1 MKTLALAAV
10 AAALFTMPALA
21 QTPDNNGAVRG
32 DAIRLAQA
40 DINVRI
46 GGDGVRVGPRR
57 HYHHRYDHRDR
68 HYRSRRASCR
78 TVVVKERRGHTVITK
93 RIKRC

>member
-10 AAALFTMPALA
+10 AAALFTMPASA
-21 QTPDNNGAVRG
+21 QTAQSDMSG
-32 DAIRLAQA
+32 AIRLAQA

-46 GGDGVRVGPRR
+46 GGDGVRVAPRR
-57 HYHHRYDHRDR
+57 HYHHPRR
-68 HYRSRRASCR
+68 HYYRGHHASCR
-78 TVVVKERRGHTVITK
+78 TVVVKERRGNTVITK

>member
-10 AAALFTMPALA
+10 AAALFTVPAVA
-21 QTPDNNGAVRG
+21 QTSDSAART

-46 GGDGVRVGPRR
+46 GDGVRVGTHR
-57 HYHHRYDHRDR
+57 HYHHRR
-68 HYRSRRASCR
+68 HYYRDHHASCR
-78 TVVVKERRGHTVITK
+78 TVVVKERRGHTVVTK

>member
-10 AAALFTMPALA
+10 AAALFTMPASA
-21 QTPDNNGAVRG
+21 QTAQSDTSG
-32 DAIRLAQA
+32 AIRLAQA

-46 GGDGVRVGPRR
+46 GGDGVRVAPRR
-57 HYHHRYDHRDR
+57 HYHPRR
-68 HYRSRRASCR
+68 HYYRGHRASCR
-78 TVVVKERRGHTVITK
+78 TVVVKERRGNTVITK